1 MTSMKRI
8 ALGALAIGVL
18 LGMSSPVVSQQVAPA
33 HGIAMHGDLKYGPD
47 FTHFDYVN
55 PAAPKGGKVRLA
67 SIGGYDSFNPFIV
80 KGRSAA
86 GIGLIYDSLLS
97 SSADEAFSKY
107 GHVAESV
114 EVPDDRSWIIFTLDP
129 DARWHD
135 GKPISVDDVI
145 WSFNTLKEKGAP
157 FYRFYYSN
165 VATPERVGPRKVKF
179 TFTGGENRELPLII
193 GELTILPKHY
203 WEGREFNDTT
213 LLPPLG
219 SGAYRIAAFE
229 PNRSITYE
237 LVADYWAKDHPTQVG
252 SSNFGSIRYDYYRD
266 TTVAQEAF
274 KAGEYDFRAENGS
287 KAWAT
292 AYNIPAVEKGLISKV
307 ELPHNRSSGMQGF
320 VFNLRNPLFQD
331 RLVRRALAYGFD
343 FEWSNKALFYSQY
356 TRTRSYFDNS
366 ELAATGLP
374 KGRELEILEDYRGRV
389 PDEVFTQVYAPPKT
403 DGSGNV
409 RNNLRDAQRLLRT
422 AGWEVSK
429 DTRKLTN
436 TETGQ
441 VMAFEILLVSPLFER
456 IVLPFRQNLERLGVD
471 IKVRIVDTAQY
482 QERIS
487 QYDFDMM
494 VSTWGQSLS
503 PGNEQRDFWGSA
515 AADRNGTRN
524 LAGLKDPAIDQL
536 IEKLISAPDRTSL
549 ISYTRALDRVLQWQ
563 HIVIPNWHIP
573 FDRLIYWNK
582 FSRPEI
588 TPIRGAQFFTWW
600 VDEEKSQQ
608 LETRRSKSGTK

>member
-1 MTSMKRI
+1 MIRT
-8 ALGALAIGVL
+8 AVVALAVGVL
-18 LGMSSPVVSQQVAPA
+18 LGLSLPLAAQQVAPA
-33 HGIAMHGDLKYGPD
+33 HGIAMHGDLKYGPG
-47 FTHFDYVN
+47 FAHYDYVY
-55 PAAPKGGKVRLA
+55 PDAPKGGEVRLA
-67 SIGGYDSFNPFIV
+67 AIGGYDSFNPFIV
-80 KGRSAA
+80 RGRSAA
-86 GIGLIYDSLLS
+86 GIGLIYDSLLT

-129 DARWHD
+129 KAHWHD
-135 GKPISVDDVI
+135 GKPVSVDDVI
-145 WSFNTLKEKGAP
+145 WSFNTLKEQGAP

-203 WEGREFNDTT
+203 WEGRDFSKTT
-213 LLPPLG
+213 LEPPLG
-219 SGAYRIAAFE
+219 SGAYRIASFE

-237 LVADYWAKDHPTQVG
+237 RVTDYWAKDQPTQVG
-252 SSNFGSIRYDYYRD
+252 TSNFDIVRYDYYRD
-266 TTVAQEAF
+266 STVAQEAF
-274 KAGEYDFRAENGS
+274 KAGEYDYRAENSS

-292 AYNIPAVEKGLISKV
+292 AYEIPAVKDGSINKE

-331 RLVRRALAYGFD
+331 RNVRRALANGFD
-343 FEWSNKALFYSQY
+343 FEWSNGALFYGQY
-356 TRTRSYFDNS
+356 KRTRSFFDNS

-374 KGRELEILEDYRGRV
+374 KGRELEILEPYRGRI
-389 PDEVFTQVYAPPKT
+389 PDEVFTKVYAPPKT

-409 RNNLRDAQRLLRT
+409 RNNLRDAQRLLRE
-422 AGWEVSK
+422 AGWQVDK
-429 DTRKLTN
+429 GTRKLTN
-436 TETGQ
+436 TKTGQ

-456 IVLPFRQNLERLGVD
+456 IVLPFKQNLERLGVD
-471 IKVRIVDTAQY
+471 VDVRIVDTAQF
-482 QERIS
+482 QERINK
-487 QYDFDMM
+487 YEFDMM

-515 AADRNGTRN
+515 AADRDGTRN
-524 LAGLKDPAIDQL
+524 LAGLKDLAIDEL
-536 IEKLISAPDRTSL
+536 VEKLISAPDRASL
-549 ISYTRALDRVLQWQ
+549 IAYTRALDRVLQWQ

-573 FDRLIYWNK
+573 YDRLVYWNK

-600 VDEEKSQQ
+600 VDEEKSAQ
-608 LETRRSKSGTK
+608 LETRRSKSGTQ

>member
-1 MTSMKRI
+1 MKRI

>member
-1 MTSMKRI
+1 MIRM
-8 ALGALAIGVL
+8 AHVALAIGVL
-18 LGMSSPVVSQQVAPA
+18 LGISSPVAAQQVTPA

-47 FTHFDYVN
+47 FTHYDYVN
-55 PAAPKGGKVRLA
+55 PDAPKGGEVRLA
-67 SIGGYDSFNPFIV
+67 AIGGYDSFNPFIV
-80 KGRSAA
+80 RGRSAA
-86 GIGLIYDSLLS
+86 GIGLIYDSLLT

-129 DARWHD
+129 KARWHD
-135 GKPISVDDVI
+135 GKPVSVDDVI
-145 WSFNTLKEKGAP
+145 WSFNTLKEQGAP

-179 TFTGGENRELPLII
+179 SFTGGENRELPLII

-203 WEGREFNDTT
+203 WEGRDFSKTT
-213 LLPPLG
+213 LEPPLG
-219 SGAYRIAAFE
+219 SGAYKISSFE
-229 PNRSITYE
+229 TNRSITYE
-237 LVADYWAKDHPTQVG
+237 RVANYWAKDHPTQVG
-252 SSNFGSIRYDYYRD
+252 TSNFGTLRYDYYRD
-266 TTVAQEAF
+266 ATVAQEAF
-274 KAGEYDFRAENGS
+274 KAGEFDFRAENGS

-292 AYNIPAVEKGLISKV
+292 AYNIPAVKDGLINKE

-331 RLVRRALAYGFD
+331 RTVRRALANAFD
-343 FEWSNKALFYSQY
+343 FEWSNGALFYGQY
-356 TRTRSYFDNS
+356 TRTRSFFDNS

-374 KGRELEILEDYRGRV
+374 KGRELEILRPYRGQI

-409 RNNLRDAQRLLRT
+409 RGNLRNAQRLLRS
-422 AGWEVSK
+422 AGWEVDK
-429 DTRKLTN
+429 ANRKLTN
-436 TETGQ
+436 IKTGQ

-456 IVLPFRQNLERLGVD
+456 IVLPFKQNLDRLGVD
-471 IKVRIVDTAQY
+471 VKVRIVDTAQY
-482 QERIS
+482 QERINK
-487 QYDFDMM
+487 YEFDMM

-515 AADRNGTRN
+515 AADRDGTRN
-524 LAGLKDPAIDQL
+524 LAGLKDPAIDEL
-536 IEKLISAPDRTSL
+536 VEKLISAPDRVSL
-549 ISYTRALDRVLQWQ
+549 IDYTRALDRVLQWQ

-573 FDRLIYWNK
+573 YDRLVYWNK

-600 VDEEKSQQ
+600 VDEEKSTQ
-608 LETRRSKSGTK
+608 LETKRKSGTQ

>member
-1 MTSMKRI
+1 MKRI

-292 AYNIPAVEKGLISKV
+292 AYNIPAVEKGFISKV

>member
-1 MTSMKRI
+1 MIRM
-8 ALGALAIGVL
+8 AHVALAIGVL
-18 LGMSSPVVSQQVAPA
+18 LGISSPVAAQQVTPA

-47 FTHFDYVN
+47 FTHYDYVN
-55 PAAPKGGKVRLA
+55 PDAPKGGEVRLA
-67 SIGGYDSFNPFIV
+67 AIGGYDSFNPFIV
-80 KGRSAA
+80 RGRSAA
-86 GIGLIYDSLLS
+86 GIGLIYDSLLT

-129 DARWHD
+129 KARWHD
-135 GKPISVDDVI
+135 GKPVSVDDVI
-145 WSFNTLKEKGAP
+145 WSFNTLKEQGAP

-165 VATPERVGPRKVKF
+165 VATPERVGLRKVKF
-179 TFTGGENRELPLII
+179 SFTGGENRELPLII

-203 WEGREFNDTT
+203 WEGRDFSKTT
-213 LLPPLG
+213 LEPPLG
-219 SGAYRIAAFE
+219 SGAYKISSFE

-237 LVADYWAKDHPTQVG
+237 RVANYWAKDHPTQVG
-252 SSNFGSIRYDYYRD
+252 TSNFGTLRYDYYRD
-266 TTVAQEAF
+266 ATVAQEAF
-274 KAGEYDFRAENGS
+274 KAGEFDFRAENGS

-292 AYNIPAVEKGLISKV
+292 AYNIPAVKDGLINKE

-331 RLVRRALAYGFD
+331 RTVRRALANAFD
-343 FEWSNKALFYSQY
+343 FEWSNGALFYGQY
-356 TRTRSYFDNS
+356 TRTRSFFDNS

-374 KGRELEILEDYRGRV
+374 KGRELEILRPYRGQI

-409 RNNLRDAQRLLRT
+409 RGNLRDAQRLLRS
-422 AGWEVSK
+422 AGWEVDK
-429 DTRKLTN
+429 ANRKLTN
-436 TETGQ
+436 IKTGQ

-456 IVLPFRQNLERLGVD
+456 IVLPFKQNLDRLGVD
-471 IKVRIVDTAQY
+471 VKVRIVDTAQY
-482 QERIS
+482 QERINK
-487 QYDFDMM
+487 YEFDMM

-515 AADRNGTRN
+515 AADRDGTRN
-524 LAGLKDPAIDQL
+524 LAGLKDPAIDEL
-536 IEKLISAPDRTSL
+536 VEKLISAPDRVSL
-549 ISYTRALDRVLQWQ
+549 IDYTRALDRVLQWQ

-573 FDRLIYWNK
+573 YDRLVYWNK

-600 VDEEKSQQ
+600 VDEEKSTQ
-608 LETRRSKSGTK
+608 LETKRKSGTQ

>member
-1 MTSMKRI
+1 MKRI

-18 LGMSSPVVSQQVAPA
+18 LGMSSPVVSQQAAPA

-494 VSTWGQSLS
+494 VSSWAQSLS

-573 FDRLIYWNK
+573 YDRLIYWNK
-582 FSRPEI
+582 FNRPEI

>member
-1 MTSMKRI
+1 MIRM
-8 ALGALAIGVL
+8 AHVALAIGVL
-18 LGMSSPVVSQQVAPA
+18 LGISSPVAAQQVTPA

-47 FTHFDYVN
+47 FTHYDYVN
-55 PAAPKGGKVRLA
+55 PDAPKGGEVRLA
-67 SIGGYDSFNPFIV
+67 AIGGYDSFNPFIV
-80 KGRSAA
+80 RGRSAA
-86 GIGLIYDSLLS
+86 GIGLIYDSLLT

-129 DARWHD
+129 KARWHD
-135 GKPISVDDVI
+135 GKPVSVDDVI
-145 WSFNTLKEKGAP
+145 WSFNTLKEQGAP

-179 TFTGGENRELPLII
+179 SFTGGENRELPLII

-203 WEGREFNDTT
+203 WEGRDFSKTT
-213 LLPPLG
+213 LEPPLG
-219 SGAYRIAAFE
+219 SGAYKISSFE

-237 LVADYWAKDHPTQVG
+237 RVANYWAKDHPTQVG
-252 SSNFGSIRYDYYRD
+252 TSNFGTLRYDYYRD
-266 TTVAQEAF
+266 ATVAQEAF
-274 KAGEYDFRAENGS
+274 KAGEFDFRAENGS

-292 AYNIPAVEKGLISKV
+292 AYNIPAVKDGLINKE

-331 RLVRRALAYGFD
+331 RTVRRALANAFD
-343 FEWSNKALFYSQY
+343 FEWSNGALFYGQY
-356 TRTRSYFDNS
+356 TRTRSFFDNS

-374 KGRELEILEDYRGRV
+374 KGRELEILRPYRGQI

-409 RNNLRDAQRLLRT
+409 RGNLRDAQRLLRS
-422 AGWEVSK
+422 AGWEVDK
-429 DTRKLTN
+429 ANRKLTN
-436 TETGQ
+436 IKTGQ

-456 IVLPFRQNLERLGVD
+456 IVLPFKQNLDRLGVD
-471 IKVRIVDTAQY
+471 VKVRIVDTAQY
-482 QERIS
+482 QERINK
-487 QYDFDMM
+487 YEFDMM

-515 AADRNGTRN
+515 AADRDGTRN
-524 LAGLKDPAIDQL
+524 LAGLKDPAIDEL
-536 IEKLISAPDRTSL
+536 VEKLISAPDRVSL
-549 ISYTRALDRVLQWQ
+549 IDYTRALDRVLQWQ

-573 FDRLIYWNK
+573 YDRLVYWNK

-600 VDEEKSQQ
+600 VDEEKSTQ
-608 LETRRSKSGTK
+608 LETKRKSGTQ